1 MCLFSSV
8 YGFGTLYTNSSD
20 CDVSVANSTT
30 SRLFTDAPSA
40 VIPKTYCYSII
51 SHKTSNLALILLCT
65 LYIP

>member
-20 CDVSVANSTT
+20 CDVSVANSAT

-40 VIPKTYCYSII
+40 VIPKTYCII
-51 SHKTSNLALILLCT
+51 SHKTSNLALILLHT